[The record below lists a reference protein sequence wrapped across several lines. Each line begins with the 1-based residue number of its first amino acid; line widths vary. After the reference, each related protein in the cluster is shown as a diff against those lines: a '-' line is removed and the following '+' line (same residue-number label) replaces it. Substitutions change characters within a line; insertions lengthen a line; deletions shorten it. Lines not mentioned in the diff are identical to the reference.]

1 MGGRGGAGG
10 GRGTGGNSNPDLDSK
25 DSLDNTAEQ
34 TSNPNAAADALG
46 LTGADKE
53 HFVNGANAEGKR
65 IPRIGRDE
73 SQVIKPAD
81 VSKLVAAHK
90 AAVVAYE
97 RKHGRYAAHAYA
109 RGGYWSLLRVIRTAM
124 AVGAIATQAPA
135 APALAAANTAL
146 MAAYW
151 THRAGR

>member
-1 MGGRGGAGG
+1 MTCDD
-10 GRGTGGNSNPDLDSK
+10 TGWWAKS
-25 DSLDNTAEQ
+25 SL
-34 TSNPNAAADALG
+34 TSAFWAVTQRFTVVSPR
-46 LTGADKE
+46 TWVV
-53 HFVNGANAEGKR
+53 HAEGKR

-73 SQVIKPAD
+73 SHITKSVD

-97 RKHGRYAAHAYA
+97 RKHGRYAAHVYA

-124 AVGAIATQAPA
+124 AVGAIATQGPS
-135 APALAAANTAL
+135 APALAAANAAL

-151 THRAGR
+151 AHRAGR